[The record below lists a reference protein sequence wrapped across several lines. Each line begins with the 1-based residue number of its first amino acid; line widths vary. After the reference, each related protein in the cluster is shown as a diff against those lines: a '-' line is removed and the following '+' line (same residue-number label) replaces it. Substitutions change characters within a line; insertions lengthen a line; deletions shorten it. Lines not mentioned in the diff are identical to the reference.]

1 MTTRLE
7 DVIRDAALKNRVG
20 LREDDPVMVLVTI
33 MNRIAE
39 DQTANSTAAMENHRT
54 IFQEIALAW
63 RTDATERANQILNA
77 ALDAGRKAM
86 AKGMTEGGTK
96 VMALVRDETE
106 SMLSEMAAASA
117 RMERAMEAH
126 RKWVVWMSVANSAV
140 LIIAL
145 AVMALR

>member
-1 MTTRLE
+1 
-7 DVIRDAALKNRVG
+7 
-20 LREDDPVMVLVTI
+20 
-33 MNRIAE
+33 
-39 DQTANSTAAMENHRT
+39 
-54 IFQEIALAW
+54 
-63 RTDATERANQILNA
+63 
-77 ALDAGRKAM
+77 
-86 AKGMTEGGTK
+86 
-96 VMALVRDETE
+96 MALVRDETE